1 MSLIDWDRIS
11 LTLISIYKK
20 NVLQIDINSL

>member
-1 MSLIDWDRIS
+1 MSLIDWDRIG